1 MIKTF
6 KIITLGCKVN
16 SYESQAIR
24 EMLLKEGFEETENPH
39 FAIVNTCAVTQMA
52 EHKSRQKVS
61 SLVKKYNA
69 KVIVCGCSSQ
79 LHYEKYSKIE
89 GVIGVVGNNNHY
101 EILNIIQNYNNDVI
115 INVDKNT
122 RNREYQNLTISSF
135 DEKVRAFV
143 KIGDGCNNYCSYC
156 IIPTTRGNLRSRSKE
171 EIICEIKRLIEH
183 GYKEVVL
190 TGIDMSSYGLEF
202 DNYRFNDLLKDI
214 LKIDGLKRLRI
225 SSIEASYIDD
235 EFLKI
240 LKSSTVVA
248 PHLHI
253 PLQSG
258 SDTVLQRMKRKY
270 TCEEFYQRINKI
282 HQEFPLIALACDVIV
297 GFPGETEQEF
307 NETYEFIK
315 KCNFSFLHVF
325 PYSIREGTLAA
336 KMKNQVDN
344 NVKKERVKKLI
355 DLGNELSE
363 KYKQKNNGLE
373 VEVLIESYDEKRGL
387 YHGLTGNY
395 LDVFIPSDQ
404 DIINEIVKTIY
415 LK

>member
-1 MIKTF
+1 M
-6 KIITLGCKVN
+6 
-16 SYESQAIR
+16 
-24 EMLLKEGFEETENPH
+24 
-39 FAIVNTCAVTQMA
+39 
-52 EHKSRQKVS
+52 
-61 SLVKKYNA
+61 
-69 KVIVCGCSSQ
+69 
-79 LHYEKYSKIE
+79 
-89 GVIGVVGNNNHY
+89 
-101 EILNIIQNYNNDVI
+101 
-115 INVDKNT
+115 
-122 RNREYQNLTISSF
+122 
-135 DEKVRAFV
+135 
-143 KIGDGCNNYCSYC
+143 
-156 IIPTTRGNLRSRSKE
+156 
-171 EIICEIKRLIEH
+171 
-183 GYKEVVL
+183 
-190 TGIDMSSYGLEF
+190 
-202 DNYRFNDLLKDI
+202 
-214 LKIDGLKRLRI
+214 
-225 SSIEASYIDD
+225 
-235 EFLKI
+235 
-240 LKSSTVVA
+240 KSSTVVA